1 MVGNNL
7 DFEKPIDA
15 LELKIKGLENSV
27 DIDPEKLSKEV
38 NKLNDAVI
46 TLTEKIY
53 SNLSLW
59 QTVQVARHP
68 NRPHFY
74 EYIEKI
80 CDHFDELHGDR
91 YFGDDRAII
100 GGLAVIE
107 GHQVIVI
114 GHEKGRSTEEK
125 IQHNFGMSQ
134 PEGYRKSCR
143 LMLLA
148 EKFNLP
154 VVTFVDT
161 PGAYPGIESEE
172 RGQSE
177 AIANN
182 LSVMSRLS
190 TPIVVNIVGEG
201 GSGGALAIA
210 VGDHINMCEF
220 AIYSVASPEACAA
233 IVWRD
238 SNKAEEAANAMQ
250 LNAENILKL
259 KLIDEIIP
267 EPLGGAHKNPDQMA
281 NTLKASIVNNLKNL
295 QLIDTTELLSR
306 RYNRLMSYGEI

>member
-15 LELKIKGLENSV
+15 LELKIRGLENSI

-91 YFGDDRAII
+91 CFGDDRAII

>member
-15 LELKIKGLENSV
+15 LELKIRGLENSV

-281 NTLKASIVNNLKNL
+281 NTLKVSIVNNLKNL

>member
-15 LELKIKGLENSV
+15 LELKIRGLENSV